1 MKINCSLDNEKDNE
15 ALIGLLKNTLGS
27 QINFI
32 PLESIKKI
40 KDNKIIILSKKIE
53 KKECSLLINEILN
66 HPNYLNIYLLP
77 IKFFEVFSN
86 TNIKLLYYPLN
97 YDFFL
102 REIFSTLNNQQ
113 KEYSDIILQ
122 ENNLL
127 KNRNN
132 KKNIILTE
140 TESNILKYLFLNN
153 SAKRELIRLEILNI
167 QPGVESK
174 SLESHFSRIRKKLA
188 EIGSVVEIKLNNSVY
203 VDIK

>member
-1 MKINCSLDNEKDNE
+1 M
-15 ALIGLLKNTLGS
+15 
-27 QINFI
+27 
-32 PLESIKKI
+32 
-40 KDNKIIILSKKIE
+40 
-53 KKECSLLINEILN
+53 
-66 HPNYLNIYLLP
+66 
-77 IKFFEVFSN
+77 
-86 TNIKLLYYPLN
+86 
-97 YDFFL
+97 
-102 REIFSTLNNQQ
+102 
-113 KEYSDIILQ
+113 
-122 ENNLL
+122 L